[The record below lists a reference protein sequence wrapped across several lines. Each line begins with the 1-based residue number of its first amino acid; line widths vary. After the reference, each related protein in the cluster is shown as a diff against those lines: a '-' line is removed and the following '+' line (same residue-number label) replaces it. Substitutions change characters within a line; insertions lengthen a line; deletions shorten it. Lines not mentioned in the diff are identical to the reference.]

1 VRVEV
6 GHDQFADLCAHRV
19 GTAVMDDERRQDLLD
34 ALTRAAD
41 ELTGLAEMAE
51 LMGDDP
57 GAEQLRAEA
66 SRHRLRAMALLD
78 S

>member
-1 VRVEV
+1 
-6 GHDQFADLCAHRV
+6 
-19 GTAVMDDERRQDLLD
+19 MDDERRQNLLD

-41 ELTGLAEMAE
+41 ELTGLAETAE
-51 LMGDDP
+51 LMGDDH
-57 GAEQLRAEA
+57 GAEQLRAKA